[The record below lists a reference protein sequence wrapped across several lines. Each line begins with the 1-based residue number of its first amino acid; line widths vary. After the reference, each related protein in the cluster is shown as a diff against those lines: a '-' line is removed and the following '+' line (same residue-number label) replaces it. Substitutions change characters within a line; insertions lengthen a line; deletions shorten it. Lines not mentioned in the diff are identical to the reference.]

1 MKNGRIVRRAH
12 ERALNELG
20 YRYDQWLRDLTR
32 KALKRARGRKNQ
44 T

>member
-1 MKNGRIVRRAH
+1 MSATQYNV
-12 ERALNELG
+12 ALNELG

-32 KALKRARGRKNQ
+32 KALKRARGRKNR